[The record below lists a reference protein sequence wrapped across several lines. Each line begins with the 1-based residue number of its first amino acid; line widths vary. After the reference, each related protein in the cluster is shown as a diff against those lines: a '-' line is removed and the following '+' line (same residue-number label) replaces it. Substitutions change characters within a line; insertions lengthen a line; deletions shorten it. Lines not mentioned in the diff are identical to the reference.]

1 MTSAIDG
8 VATTYDYDSYHRPV
22 KETRRS
28 TSVAY
33 TYDNYN
39 RIETEVRKVDDDTMQ
54 FGYSYNS
61 QGLLQSTVYPGNV
74 TVGYAYDGY
83 GNLTSVTEITFTS
96 SVPRPARF
104 CTINSV
110 NA

>member
-22 KETRRS
+22 KETRGR

-83 GNLTSVTEITFTS
+83 GKLVSLFRYTHK
-96 SVPRPARF
+96 
-104 CTINSV
+104 
-110 NA
+110 

>member
-22 KETRRS
+22 KETRGS

-83 GNLTSVTEITFTS
+83 GKLISLFRYTHK
-96 SVPRPARF
+96 
-104 CTINSV
+104 
-110 NA
+110 